1 MTDTQ
6 RGTDVDLLRK
16 AIAKLTA
23 EREDEARNRY
33 RRAAAPLL
41 TAPPARAVA
50 SRGAP
55 GSPAGTTMTQPATSS
70 VDSVKAALL
79 ELEHLYN
86 EGLVTI
92 EEYQRKRV
100 EILDRL

>member
-1 MTDTQ
+1 MSDSL

-23 EREDEARNRY
+23 EREHAARTRAHSHRTRPLMEPPSRPSGVSPSVGERY
-33 RRAAAPLL
+33 PE
-41 TAPPARAVA
+41 
-50 SRGAP
+50 SGAP
-55 GSPAGTTMTQPATSS
+55 
-70 VDSVKAALL
+70 VDPVRKALL
-79 ELEHLYN
+79 LLESLYN

>member
-1 MTDTQ
+1 MDESL

-23 EREDEARNRY
+23 EREHAART
-33 RRAAAPLL
+33 RAHPPRTRPLMQSPTRQPGAAPSAADRPAESS
-41 TAPPARAVA
+41 AP
-50 SRGAP
+50 
-55 GSPAGTTMTQPATSS
+55 
-70 VDSVKAALL
+70 VDPVRKALL
-79 ELEHLYN
+79 LLESLYN

>member
-1 MTDTQ
+1 MSDAL

-23 EREDEARNRY
+23 EREHAARTRAHPPGT
-33 RRAAAPLL
+33 RPLMQPPTRQPAVAPSAAARPAEPE
-41 TAPPARAVA
+41 AP
-50 SRGAP
+50 
-55 GSPAGTTMTQPATSS
+55 
-70 VDSVKAALL
+70 VDPVRKALL
-79 ELEHLYN
+79 LLESLYN